1 MASQRFQHN
10 LMDIQS
16 NMLNF
21 AYMLTSNRD
30 DAHDLLQSTTL
41 KALVNEDKYIG
52 KELSKYIGVPQ
63 TTLSDLENDKYEP
76 SLSVAKKIAKY
87 FGKKIDELT

>member
-1 MASQRFQHN
+1 MINLKFAKHLKLLRTTNKISQRE
-10 LMDIQS
+10 LS
-16 NMLNF
+16 
-21 AYMLTSNRD
+21 
-30 DAHDLLQSTTL
+30 
-41 KALVNEDKYIG
+41 EYIG
-52 KELSKYIGVPQ
+52 IPQ

>member
-1 MASQRFQHN
+1 MKFAKHLKRLRIQKKISQ
-10 LMDIQS
+10 
-16 NMLNF
+16 
-21 AYMLTSNRD
+21 
-30 DAHDLLQSTTL
+30 
-41 KALVNEDKYIG
+41 

-63 TTLSDLENDKYEP
+63 TTLSDLENDIYEP

>member
-1 MASQRFQHN
+1 MKFAKHLKRLRIQKKISQ
-10 LMDIQS
+10 
-16 NMLNF
+16 
-21 AYMLTSNRD
+21 
-30 DAHDLLQSTTL
+30 
-41 KALVNEDKYIG
+41 

-76 SLSVAKKIAKY
+76 SLCVAKKIAKY

>member
-1 MASQRFQHN
+1 MKFAKHLRRLRIQKKISQ
-10 LMDIQS
+10 
-16 NMLNF
+16 
-21 AYMLTSNRD
+21 
-30 DAHDLLQSTTL
+30 
-41 KALVNEDKYIG
+41 

-76 SLSVAKKIAKY
+76 SLSVAKKIANY

>member
-1 MASQRFQHN
+1 MKFAKHLKRLRIHKKI
-10 LMDIQS
+10 IQ
-16 NMLNF
+16 
-21 AYMLTSNRD
+21 
-30 DAHDLLQSTTL
+30 
-41 KALVNEDKYIG
+41 

-76 SLSVAKKIAKY
+76 SLSVEKKIAKY

>member
-1 MASQRFQHN
+1 MKFAKYLKRLRIQKKISQ
-10 LMDIQS
+10 
-16 NMLNF
+16 
-21 AYMLTSNRD
+21 
-30 DAHDLLQSTTL
+30 
-41 KALVNEDKYIG
+41 

>member
-1 MASQRFQHN
+1 MKFAKHLRRLRIQKKISQ
-10 LMDIQS
+10 
-16 NMLNF
+16 
-21 AYMLTSNRD
+21 
-30 DAHDLLQSTTL
+30 
-41 KALVNEDKYIG
+41 

-76 SLSVAKKIAKY
+76 SLSVAKKNAKY

>member
-1 MASQRFQHN
+1 MKFAKHLKRLRIQKQISQ
-10 LMDIQS
+10 
-16 NMLNF
+16 
-21 AYMLTSNRD
+21 
-30 DAHDLLQSTTL
+30 
-41 KALVNEDKYIG
+41 

>member
-1 MASQRFQHN
+1 MKFAKHLRRLRIQKKISQ
-10 LMDIQS
+10 
-16 NMLNF
+16 
-21 AYMLTSNRD
+21 
-30 DAHDLLQSTTL
+30 
-41 KALVNEDKYIG
+41 

-76 SLSVAKKIAKY
+76 SLSVVKKIAKY